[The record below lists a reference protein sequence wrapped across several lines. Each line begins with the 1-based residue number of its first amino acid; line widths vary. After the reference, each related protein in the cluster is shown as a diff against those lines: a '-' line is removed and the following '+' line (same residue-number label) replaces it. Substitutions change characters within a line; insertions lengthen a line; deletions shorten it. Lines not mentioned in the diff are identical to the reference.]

1 MVNKFKVYKK
11 CKKSKKL
18 KITFNKYTNTD
29 KELIDYK
36 LFVFD
41 LDHTLYLHDAN
52 EQYANEYH
60 SKVKDMLNFL
70 KNKDKLLYIATHNR
84 SPEYYLDKINI
95 TLLFDDIIK
104 ETKCIYG
111 GKIEDYTN
119 KKDMILEILNKD
131 CNKIYNINDVL
142 FFDDH
147 KYNITQVCNIGVKSI
162 SVDSLKGINFSEFL
176 P

>member
-1 MVNKFKVYKK
+1 MVNKFKVY
-11 CKKSKKL
+11 KKSKKL

-41 LDHTLYLHDAN
+41 LDHTLYLHHAD

-60 SKVKDMLNFL
+60 SKVKNMLNFL
-70 KNKDKLLYIATHNR
+70 KDKGKLLYIATHNK

-95 TLLFDDIIK
+95 TLLFDGIVK
-104 ETKCIYG
+104 ETKHVYNET
-111 GKIEDYTN
+111 KIDDYTN
-119 KKDMILEILNKD
+119 KKDMILEILNED
-131 CNKIYNINDVL
+131 CNKKYTINDVV

-147 KYNITQVCNIGVKSI
+147 EYNITQVRSIGVKSI
-162 SVDSLKGINFSEFL
+162 LVESLKGINFL
-176 P
+176 DLTIP